1 MALKKM
7 ELNTDVNWSDIRT
20 QFKKLVKKYHPDINA
35 GNKKF
40 EEKLKEI
47 TLAYTFLNNSIN
59 KTTEVA

>member
-1 MALKKM
+1 M
-7 ELNTDVNWSDIRT
+7 ELNTEVNWGDIRA

-35 GNKKF
+35 GNKKY

-59 KTTEVA
+59 KTTEVS